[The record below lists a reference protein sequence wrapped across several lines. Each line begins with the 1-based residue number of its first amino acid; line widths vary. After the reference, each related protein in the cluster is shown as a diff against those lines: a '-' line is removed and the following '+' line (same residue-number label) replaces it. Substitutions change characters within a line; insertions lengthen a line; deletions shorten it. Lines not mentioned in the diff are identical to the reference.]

1 MPLSAE
7 EIAAL
12 NERHASSSIEEVVRT
27 VLALDPSHA
36 TLALSLSVEDTVLL
50 HVLAESAKAL
60 GIQAHAFALDT
71 GRLPEETY
79 QILDEVRQK
88 YSNVTI
94 DVLFPDA
101 TAVEKLMRIK
111 GPYSFYESVENRKE
125 CCHIRKVEPLGRVLK
140 GKTSWM
146 TGLRREQSVTR
157 ADIALFER
165 DDAHEGMLKVSPL
178 ASWSEPMV
186 YDYAKAHNVPV
197 HPLHRRGF
205 PSIGCEPCTRAV
217 QPGEDIRAGRWW
229 WENADQKECGLH
241 SS

>member
-1 MPLSAE
+1 MPLSIE
-7 EIAAL
+7 EISKL
-12 NERHASSSIEEVVRT
+12 NDRHAASSVEDLVAA
-27 VLALDPSHA
+27 VLGLDPAHT

-50 HVLAESAKAL
+50 HVLSLAAKTL
-60 GIQAHAFALDT
+60 GVQAHAFALDT

-79 QILDEVRQK
+79 QVLDEVRQK

-94 DVLFPDA
+94 DIFFPDA
-101 TAVEKLMRIK
+101 TSVEKLVRMR
-111 GPYSFYESVENRKE
+111 GPYSFYESIENRKE
-125 CCHIRKVEPLGRVLK
+125 CCHIRKVEPLKRALAS
-140 GKTSWM
+140 KTAWM

-157 ADIALFER
+157 ADISLFER
-165 DDAHEGMLKVSPL
+165 DETQGGILKVSPL
-178 ASWSEPMV
+178 AAWSESMV

-197 HPLHRRGF
+197 HPLHRKGF

-241 SS
+241 AS